1 MNFQKIIRKVVTLA
15 LTAMV
20 TLSLVA
26 CGGKNTGDEMQ
37 KVNVL
42 QYTATT
48 SDETLKTPAEEEHGD
63 HVNLFGRTMYRT
75 NYQAVQFDNV
85 ASGFE
90 VRFYGTAFYAE
101 MRTIKQPKINPDR
114 EMYSVICVFVDGA
127 TDPLETIINV
137 ETEAFERYTLC
148 EGLPEGEHTVKVL
161 KTDDPL
167 VSSLLVRGYETDG
180 QFLSA
185 PERKKLKMEA
195 YGDSITSGGDSLIGD
210 GPSYDV
216 VPGTGH
222 GAATYATFA
231 AQDLGAEINVFSR
244 SGICLFAANSG
255 DQINVVEKI
264 YKNVSPLNANPWNL
278 ERYIPDI
285 VVIGLGTNDELGN
298 QFSINGFA
306 AALRRMI
313 TGLSEVYGKD
323 TTYVCVYG
331 YMNKNDNV
339 EKAIDSVKET
349 MNKEGYGVY
358 SLKFQ
363 KAVNGHPS
371 VAEHR
376 AGGYQLSTLLRT
388 LGY

>member
-1 MNFQKIIRKVVTLA
+1 M
-15 LTAMV
+15 
-20 TLSLVA
+20 
-26 CGGKNTGDEMQ
+26 
-37 KVNVL
+37 
-42 QYTATT
+42 
-48 SDETLKTPAEEEHGD
+48 
-63 HVNLFGRTMYRT
+63 
-75 NYQAVQFDNV
+75 
-85 ASGFE
+85 
-90 VRFYGTAFYAE
+90 
-101 MRTIKQPKINPDR
+101 
-114 EMYSVICVFVDGA
+114 
-127 TDPLETIINV
+127 
-137 ETEAFERYTLC
+137 
-148 EGLPEGEHTVKVL
+148 
-161 KTDDPL
+161 
-167 VSSLLVRGYETDG
+167 
-180 QFLSA
+180 
-185 PERKKLKMEA
+185 
-195 YGDSITSGGDSLIGD
+195 
-210 GPSYDV
+210 
-216 VPGTGH
+216 
-222 GAATYATFA
+222 
-231 AQDLGAEINVFSR
+231 
-244 SGICLFAANSG
+244 
-255 DQINVVEKI
+255 
-264 YKNVSPLNANPWNL
+264 